1 MTWKP
6 TKKQHLT
13 NKKYVDENGSGSS
26 SVLVAIFYENEG
38 TLQCSV
44 EPTEIETAL
53 EHGAI
58 VFGQLKGVIGDVEY
72 KGNILTFKGER
83 FKPNLGGKGRYCFVF
98 TSAPDILDDSVCA
111 ISIWFDKETGECFML
126 EDQYPPAA
134 G

>member
-1 MTWKP
+1 MWKP
-6 TKKQHLT
+6 TKKQHLA
-13 NKKYVDENGSGSS
+13 NKKYVDENGGSGSIF
-26 SVLVAIFYENEG
+26 VVTFYEDEG

-58 VFGQLKGVIGDVEY
+58 VLGQLKGLIGDVEY

-98 TSAPDILDDSVCA
+98 TSAPDILDDGVYA
-111 ISIWFDKETGECFML
+111 NSIWFDKETGECFML
-126 EDQYPPAA
+126 DDQFYVR
-134 G
+134 